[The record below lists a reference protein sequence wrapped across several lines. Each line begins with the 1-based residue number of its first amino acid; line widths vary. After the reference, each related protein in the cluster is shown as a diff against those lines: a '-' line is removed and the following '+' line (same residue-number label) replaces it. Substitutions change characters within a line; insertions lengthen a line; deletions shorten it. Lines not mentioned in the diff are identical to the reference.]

1 MTLLFDFEQSLKT
14 LGEFCSAVP
23 PGAVGARRED
33 AAGGVDGQL
42 EVRWVELVPSAV
54 SR

>member
-14 LGEFCSAVP
+14 LGESCSAVP
-23 PGAVGARRED
+23 LGAVGARRED

-42 EVRWVELVPSAV
+42 EVRWVELESSTV
-54 SR
+54 RR